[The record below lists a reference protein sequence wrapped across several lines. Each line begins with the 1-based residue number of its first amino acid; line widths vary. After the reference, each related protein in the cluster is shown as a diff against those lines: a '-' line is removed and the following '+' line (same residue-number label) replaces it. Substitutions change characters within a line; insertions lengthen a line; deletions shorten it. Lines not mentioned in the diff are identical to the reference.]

1 MSVRQNL
8 IATAIASII
17 ALAALPASSQTL
29 RYANQGT
36 LKSLDPYS
44 FKESTTI
51 AHHAHVYEGLTA
63 RGKDLSIM
71 PGLAESWTV
80 SLPRLVAQCRVVCD
94 HASVR
99 GQNRGAC

>member
-1 MSVRQNL
+1 MAIRHSL
-8 IATAIASII
+8 ISALTLALLAFATA
-17 ALAALPASSQTL
+17 PASSQSL

-63 RGKDLSIM
+63 RDKDLKII
-71 PGLAESWTV
+71 PGLAESWET
-80 SLPRLVAQCRVVCD
+80 P
-94 HASVR
+94 
-99 GQNRGAC
+99 